1 MEFTELILVITVG
14 IASISLVIHSKAI
27 SDLRITGA
35 VLRDEQDELYRR
47 LRELN
52 RRLEELERGQGNH

>member
-1 MEFTELILVITVG
+1 MEFTELILVITIC
-14 IASISLVIHSKAI
+14 IASISLVIHSKAL
-27 SDLRITGA
+27 SDLRIMDA
-35 VLRDEQDELYRR
+35 ILREEQDELYRR